1 MKKEWGA
8 GRKGAIDFL
17 ELGDP
22 LVPFQTIGDLKEG
35 HGGSNLRLVGDVF
48 IGGGLVVCIAKGV
61 VVGHF
66 YGEGKKRMRGK
77 RHQIFFL
84 FLSTHLEQ
92 GSQGGHDDM
101 SLNVI

>member
-35 HGGSNLRLVGDVF
+35 HGGSNLRSSACWG
-48 IGGGLVVCIAKGV
+48 CIHWGRTRRL
-61 VVGHF
+61 HRERSCRRTF
-66 YGEGKKRMRGK
+66 LRRGEEKDER
-77 RHQIFFL
+77 
-84 FLSTHLEQ
+84 
-92 GSQGGHDDM
+92 
-101 SLNVI
+101 